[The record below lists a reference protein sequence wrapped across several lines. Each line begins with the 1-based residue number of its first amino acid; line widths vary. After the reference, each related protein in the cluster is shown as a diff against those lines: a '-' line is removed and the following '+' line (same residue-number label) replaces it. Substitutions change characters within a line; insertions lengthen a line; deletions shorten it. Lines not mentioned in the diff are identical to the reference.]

1 MWYAFYVAWARTD
14 GNDRLSWAARP
25 LCPLD
30 LVVRSPRNAESFKDW
45 GFGFMSSVIDRS
57 SSRIKPEKIEQA
69 VIRFAGDSGD
79 GMQITGSQFTNTVAL
94 YGNDIATFPDFPAE
108 IRAPAGT
115 LPGVSGYQLHF
126 ASSDVYTPGD
136 AVDVLIAMNP
146 AALKVNIADLKPNG
160 ILIVNSDSFGENDLR
175 KAQLTANPLED
186 HSLDKYRLFSVE
198 LERLT
203 RVSLEHLGLDAKSMD
218 RCKNFFAL
226 GMCYWLYNRS
236 TESTVRW
243 IEDKFKNKPL
253 LVEANKLAM
262 KAGYSY
268 CEATEAFQISYEI
281 PPAQLAPGSYRNMSG
296 NQALALGFV
305 TASQKSGLRL
315 FQGSYPITP
324 ASDILHELAQY
335 KDFGVMTFQAEDEIA
350 AVTSTIGAAYAGA
363 LGLTTTS
370 GPGMA
375 LKTEA
380 IGLAIAVEI
389 PLVICD
395 IQRGGPSTGLPTK
408 TEQAD
413 LLQALFGR
421 NSEAPV
427 PVIAPATPSDC
438 FWAAIEASR
447 IAVKYMVPVI
457 LLSDGYLAN
466 GAEPW
471 RIPDLAEI
479 PEIPVQFATE
489 PNSPGGYLPYKRNPD
504 TLARPWAVPGT
515 PGLEHRIGG
524 LEKQDVTGNI
534 NYEPLNHENMVRIRA
549 AKVAAIA
556 QDIPEAVPSGD
567 PKGDLLII
575 AWGSTHGAITA
586 AVNAQRAEGRKIGHV
601 HLRHLNPLPS
611 NLGDVIKRYK
621 HVLVPELNMGQLLW
635 ILRAK
640 FLVDAVGLNKIQGR
654 PFKQAELEQKIEEML
669 GVD

>member
-1 MWYAFYVAWARTD
+1 MSTLAEVPPVKTKREV
-14 GNDRLSWAARP
+14 
-25 LCPLD
+25 LD
-30 LVVRSPRNAESFKDW
+30 
-45 GFGFMSSVIDRS
+45 
-57 SSRIKPEKIEQA
+57 QA

-79 GMQITGSQFTNTVAL
+79 GMQITGNQFTNTAAL
-94 YGNDIATFPDFPAE
+94 YGNDIATFPDYPAE

-115 LPGVSGYQLHF
+115 ISGVSGFQLHF
-126 ASSDVYTPGD
+126 SSNEVYTPGD
-136 AVDVLIAMNP
+136 AIDVLIAMNP
-146 AALKVNIADLKPNG
+146 AALKVNVADLKANG
-160 ILIVNSDSFGENDLR
+160 ILIVNSDSFKEGDLR
-175 KAQLTANPLED
+175 KAQMTSNPLED

-203 RVSLEHLGLDAKSMD
+203 RRSLEHLGLDAKSMD

-236 TESTVRW
+236 MEPTVRW

-253 LVEANKLAM
+253 LVEANKLAL
-262 KAGYSY
+262 KGGYSY

-281 PPAQLAPGSYRNMSG
+281 PPAQLTPGLYRSMSG

-305 TASQKSGLRL
+305 TAAQKSGLTL
-315 FQGSYPITP
+315 FQCSYPITR
-324 ASDILHELAQY
+324 ASDILHALSMY

-350 AVTSTIGAAYAGA
+350 AITSAIGAAYAGA
-363 LGLTTTS
+363 LAITTTS

-380 IGLAIAVEI
+380 MGLAVAVEI

-421 NSEAPV
+421 NSEAPI
-427 PVIAPATPSDC
+427 PVLAASTPADC
-438 FWAAIEASR
+438 FWVAIEACR

-457 LLSDGYLAN
+457 ILSDGYLAN

-471 RIPDLAEI
+471 RIPELSDI
-479 PEIPVQFATE
+479 PEIPVKFATD
-489 PNSPGGYLPYKRNPD
+489 PVSFLPYKRDPQ

-524 LEKQDVTGNI
+524 LEKQDPTGNI
-534 NYEPLNHENMVRIRA
+534 NYEPLNHENMVRVRA
-549 AKVAAIA
+549 AKVAAVA
-556 QDIPEAVPSGD
+556 QDIPNVLPDGD
-567 PKGDLLII
+567 PEGDLLIV
-575 AWGSTHGAITA
+575 AWGSTCGSITA
-586 AVNAQRAEGRKIGHV
+586 ALKAQRAKGRRIGHL

-611 NLGDVIKRYK
+611 NFGDVLKSYK
-621 HVLVPELNMGQLLW
+621 KVLVT
-635 ILRAK
+635 
-640 FLVDAVGLNKIQGR
+640 
-654 PFKQAELEQKIEEML
+654 
-669 GVD
+669 

>member
-1 MWYAFYVAWARTD
+1 
-14 GNDRLSWAARP
+14 
-25 LCPLD
+25 
-30 LVVRSPRNAESFKDW
+30 
-45 GFGFMSSVIDRS
+45 MSTVTETPALKSRKEVI
-57 SSRIKPEKIEQA
+57 EKA

-79 GMQITGSQFTNTVAL
+79 GMQITGNQFTNTVAL
-94 YGNDIATFPDFPAE
+94 YGNDIATFPDYPAE

-115 LPGVSGYQLHF
+115 IPGVSGFQLHF
-126 ASSDVYTPGD
+126 SSNEVYTPGD
-136 AVDVLIAMNP
+136 AIDVLIAMNP
-146 AALKVNIADLKPNG
+146 AALKVNIADLKANG
-160 ILIVNSDSFGENDLR
+160 ILIVNSDSFKEGDLR
-175 KAQLTANPLED
+175 KAQMTSNPLED
-186 HSLDKYRLFSVE
+186 HSLDKFRLFSVE

-203 RVSLEHLGLDAKSMD
+203 RRSLEHLGLDAKSMD

-236 TESTVRW
+236 MDPTVRW

-253 LVEANKLAM
+253 LVEANKLAL
-262 KAGYSY
+262 KGGYSY

-281 PPAQLAPGSYRNMSG
+281 PPAQLTPGLYRSMSG

-305 TASQKSGLRL
+305 TAAQKSGLRL

-324 ASDILHELAQY
+324 ASDILHELSQY

-350 AVTSTIGAAYAGA
+350 AITSAIGAAYAGA
-363 LGLTTTS
+363 LAVTTTS

-380 IGLAIAVEI
+380 MGLAVAVEI
-389 PLVICD
+389 PLVVCD

-421 NSEAPV
+421 NSEAPIPIV
-427 PVIAPATPSDC
+427 APATPSDC
-438 FWAAIEASR
+438 FWAAMEACR

-457 LLSDGYLAN
+457 ILSDGYLAN

-471 RIPDLAEI
+471 RIPELSELPD
-479 PEIPVQFATE
+479 IPVKFETN
-489 PNSPGGYLPYKRNPD
+489 PVDFKPYRRNPE
-504 TLARPWAVPGT
+504 TLARPWAIPGT

-534 NYEPLNHENMVRIRA
+534 NYEPLNHEKMVRIRA
-549 AKVAAIA
+549 AKVEAIT
-556 QDIPEAVPSGD
+556 QDIPDVEPTGD
-567 PKGDLLII
+567 PAGDLLIV
-575 AWGSTHGAITA
+575 AWGSTHGSITA
-586 AVNAQRAEGRKIGHV
+586 AVNAQRTEGRKIGHV

-611 NLGDVIKRYK
+611 TLGEVIKRFK
-621 HVLVPELNMGQLLW
+621 KVLVRE
-635 ILRAK
+635 
-640 FLVDAVGLNKIQGR
+640 
-654 PFKQAELEQKIEEML
+654 
-669 GVD
+669 

>member
-1 MWYAFYVAWARTD
+1 MSTVFEPPVS
-14 GNDRLSWAARP
+14 RL
-25 LCPLD
+25 
-30 LVVRSPRNAESFKDW
+30 
-45 GFGFMSSVIDRS
+45 
-57 SSRIKPEKIEQA
+57 KPEKIDRA

-126 ASSDVYTPGD
+126 SSSDVYTPGD

-146 AALKVNIADLKPNG
+146 AALKVNIGDLKANG
-160 ILIVNSDSFGENDLR
+160 ILIVNSDSFKDQDLR
-175 KAQLTANPLED
+175 KAQMSSNPLED
-186 HSLDKYRLFSVE
+186 HSLDKFRLFPVE

-203 RVSLEHLGLDAKSMD
+203 RAALEHLGLDAKSMD

-236 TESTVRW
+236 MDSTVRW
-243 IEDKFKNKPL
+243 IEAKFKAKPI

-268 CEATEAFQISYEI
+268 CEATEVFQISYEI
-281 PPAQLAPGSYRNMSG
+281 PPAHLEPGVYRNLSG
-296 NQALALGFV
+296 NQALALGFIA
-305 TASQKSGLRL
+305 ASQKSGLRL

-324 ASDILHELAQY
+324 ASDILHELSQY

-350 AVTSTIGAAYAGA
+350 AITSAIGAAYAGA
-363 LGLTTTS
+363 LAITTTS

-380 IGLAIAVEI
+380 LGLAVAVEI

-421 NSEAPV
+421 NSEAPI

-438 FWAAIEASR
+438 FWAALEASR

-457 LLSDGYLAN
+457 VLSDGYLAN

-471 RIPDLAEI
+471 RIPKVSEI
-479 PEIPVQFATE
+479 PEFTVSFAKE
-489 PNSPGGYLPYKRNPD
+489 KNSPMGYLPYKRDPS

-515 PGLEHRIGG
+515 PGLEHRVGG
-524 LEKQDVTGNI
+524 LEKQDVSGNI

-549 AKVAAIA
+549 AKVAAVA
-556 QDIPEAVPSGD
+556 QDIPDVVPAGD
-567 PKGDLLII
+567 PAGDLLIV

-586 AVNAQRAEGRKIGHV
+586 AVGAQRAEGRKIGHV

-621 HVLVPELNMGQLLW
+621 QVLVPELNMGQLLW
-635 ILRAK
+635 LLRAK
-640 FLVDAVGLNKIQGR
+640 YLVDAVGLNKIQGR
-654 PFKQAELEQKIEEML
+654 PFKQVELEQKIEEVL
-669 GVD
+669 GV

>member
-1 MWYAFYVAWARTD
+1 
-14 GNDRLSWAARP
+14 
-25 LCPLD
+25 
-30 LVVRSPRNAESFKDW
+30 
-45 GFGFMSSVIDRS
+45 MSTVTETPALK
-57 SSRIKPEKIEQA
+57 SRKEIIEKA
-69 VIRFAGDSGD
+69 VIRFAGDSGE
-79 GMQITGSQFTNTVAL
+79 GVQFPGSQFTNTVAL

-126 ASSDVYTPGD
+126 SSNDVYTPGD
-136 AVDVLIAMNP
+136 AVDVLIAMTP
-146 AALKVNIADLKPNG
+146 AALKVNVAGLKANG
-160 ILIVNSDSFGENDLR
+160 ILIVNSDSFKETDLR
-175 KAQLTANPLED
+175 KAQMTSNPLED
-186 HSLDKYRLFSVE
+186 HSLDKFRLFSVE

-203 RVSLEHLGLDAKSMD
+203 RAALEHLGLDAKSVD

-236 TESTVRW
+236 MEPTVRW
-243 IEDKFKNKPL
+243 IEEKFKNKPL
-253 LVEANKLAM
+253 LVEANKLAL
-262 KAGYSY
+262 KGGYSY

-281 PPAQLAPGSYRNMSG
+281 PPAQLTPGLYRSMSG

-305 TASQKSGLRL
+305 TAAQKAGLTL

-324 ASDILHELAQY
+324 ASDILHELSQY

-350 AVTSTIGAAYAGA
+350 AITSSIGAAYAGA
-363 LGLTTTS
+363 LAITTTS

-380 IGLAIAVEI
+380 MGLAVAVEI

-421 NSEAPV
+421 NSEAPI
-427 PVIAPATPSDC
+427 PVIAAATPADF
-438 FWAAIEASR
+438 FWVALEACR

-471 RIPDLAEI
+471 QVPEVADI
-479 PEIPVQFATE
+479 PEFKVEFAKTAE
-489 PNSPGGYLPYKRNPD
+489 VFLPYKRDPQ

-515 PGLEHRIGG
+515 RGLEHRSGV

-534 NYEPLNHENMVRIRA
+534 NYEPLNHDNMVRTSP
-549 AKVAAIA
+549 AKLACIGQV
-556 QDIPEAVPSGD
+556 IP
-567 PKGDLLII
+567 
-575 AWGSTHGAITA
+575 
-586 AVNAQRAEGRKIGHV
+586 
-601 HLRHLNPLPS
+601 
-611 NLGDVIKRYK
+611 DVE
-621 HVLVPELNMGQLLW
+621 PG
-635 ILRAK
+635 
-640 FLVDAVGLNKIQGR
+640 
-654 PFKQAELEQKIEEML
+654 
-669 GVD
+669 